1 MAEIFVMHPF
11 PLNWNRYPI
20 LSFLSIF
27 DDFGEEEEE
36 EEMGKRIDDPI
47 LIVEPIEPQNKN

>member
-11 PLNWNRYPI
+11 PLNWNPYPI

-27 DDFGEEEEE
+27 DDFGEEEE

-47 LIVEPIEPQNKN
+47 LIVEPIEPQNTN